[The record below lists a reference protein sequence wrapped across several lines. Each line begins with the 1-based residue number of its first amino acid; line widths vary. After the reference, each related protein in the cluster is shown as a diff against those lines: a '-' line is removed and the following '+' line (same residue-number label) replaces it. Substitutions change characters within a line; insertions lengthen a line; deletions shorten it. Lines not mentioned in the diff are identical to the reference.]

1 MYIYTCYNHLHTGLI
16 FSTLPTCFISK
27 YELEQQIENDNLTL
41 AVAQCAQML
50 EEKVVQFNPKL
61 TQNNCIF
68 YLPEFGLHVKENF

>member
-1 MYIYTCYNHLHTGLI
+1 M
-16 FSTLPTCFISK
+16 
-27 YELEQQIENDNLTL
+27 ENDNLTL

-68 YLPEFGLHVKENF
+68 YLKSPLFQNSQKSCRNLGYTWKKIFN